1 MSFKDALK
9 ARKNRLPAMQ
19 ARLEKEAKSTS
30 YEDTRFW
37 RLEAKDGVGSAIIRF
52 LPPPPQEEDEYVKYF
67 RHEFKGP
74 HGWLIDNCPTSVGG
88 KCPICE
94 ANNLLWSE
102 GGDENEKLARDRK
115 RKMKYVSN
123 ILVVSD
129 PANPGNEGKVF
140 LFQYGPKIFEF
151 IQDKINPP
159 EPEFKD
165 MKPEDPVDVF
175 DFLEGCNFRLRMR
188 RENGYITYDKSSF
201 DSPTELADNEDEM
214 EAIWRSEHSL
224 QEFVSTDYY
233 KSYEDLNKRFTQV
246 VTGKSETSA
255 PAADAAMAAVAA
267 VDEAIAAVEKKAK
280 PSFVEKTKAEV
291 EKPKKKEK
299 VTTEDD
305 DDDLSFFEKLAEE

>member
-1 MSFKDALK
+1 
-9 ARKNRLPAMQ
+9 
-19 ARLEKEAKSTS
+19 
-30 YEDTRFW
+30 
-37 RLEAKDGVGSAIIRF
+37 
-52 LPPPPQEEDEYVKYF
+52 
-67 RHEFKGP
+67 
-74 HGWLIDNCPTSVGG
+74 
-88 KCPICE
+88 
-94 ANNLLWSE
+94 
-102 GGDENEKLARDRK
+102 
-115 RKMKYVSN
+115 MKYVSN

-175 DFLEGCNFRLRMR
+175 DFLEGSNFRLRMR

-224 QEFVSTDYY
+224 QEFVATDYY

-267 VDEAIAAVEKKAK
+267 VDEAIAAVEKPK
-280 PSFVEKTKAEV
+280 PSFMEKTKAEV

-299 VTTEDD
+299 ATTED

>member
-224 QEFVSTDYY
+224 QEFVATDYY
-233 KSYEDLNKRFTQV
+233 KSYDDLNKRFTQV
-246 VTGKSETSA
+246 VTGKSDA
-255 PAADAAMAAVAA
+255 PVSDAAMAAVAA